1 MEFDI
6 LNIME
11 SFYID
16 YFSVAYLKIMCNL
29 CNNRFIKAK
38 IVGKYN
44 LSLDHYGR
52 LI

>member
-1 MEFDI
+1 MEYEI
-6 LNIME
+6 LKIIE
-11 SFYID
+11 SLYID
-16 YFSVAYLKIMCNL
+16 YLSIAYLKIMCNF
-29 CNNRFIKAK
+29 CTNRFIKAK